1 MQIKCCNFERM
12 ADFIKQQRKRVI
24 LFGAGVIGT
33 VTAPAILQ
41 KYGLIDNIE
50 CYIDNDHSL
59 CGSHKLVYGKKI
71 PVRHVYM
78 LNNITA
84 DEFVV
89 ILNIS
94 RYASAIRQL
103 NSYGHLAEM
112 ICFFLPMMCIQN
124 FDIVAGMEDGAIKDF
139 QEPVIPKV
147 IHYMWLGKKE
157 IPATLQKCID
167 TWTRCCPDYE
177 IVQWNEDNYDVNK
190 VPYMREAY
198 SRGAYGFVPD
208 YARLDILFQHGGFYL
223 DTDVEL
229 LRSLDEMRY
238 QSAFCGVEKWQV
250 LNFGGCSGS
259 VKGNAVIGE
268 FLKNRQNINYL
279 NQDGSENRTTC
290 GFYDTVLAM
299 RHGYKINGTV
309 QKIGDLNIYTSDYF
323 HPYDY
328 MSGRI
333 NITANTFS
341 IHHFNGGWLSEELA
355 EENKKACQEF
365 EKLYESAIDM
375 DI

>member
-1 MQIKCCNFERM
+1 M
-12 ADFIKQQRKRVI
+12 
-24 LFGAGVIGT
+24 
-33 VTAPAILQ
+33 
-41 KYGLIDNIE
+41 
-50 CYIDNDHSL
+50 
-59 CGSHKLVYGKKI
+59 
-71 PVRHVYM
+71 
-78 LNNITA
+78 
-84 DEFVV
+84 
-89 ILNIS
+89 
-94 RYASAIRQL
+94 
-103 NSYGHLAEM
+103 
-112 ICFFLPMMCIQN
+112 
-124 FDIVAGMEDGAIKDF
+124 
-139 QEPVIPKV
+139 
-147 IHYMWLGKKE
+147 
-157 IPATLQKCID
+157 
-167 TWTRCCPDYE
+167 
-177 IVQWNEDNYDVNK
+177 
-190 VPYMREAY
+190 
-198 SRGAYGFVPD
+198 PD

-250 LNFGGCSGS
+250 LNFGGCSGAI
-259 VKGNAVIGE
+259 KGNAIIGE
-268 FLKNRQNINYL
+268 FLKNRQDIIYL
-279 NQDGSENRTTC
+279 KQDGSENRTTC

-299 RHGYKINGTV
+299 QHGYKINGTV

-375 DI
+375 DY

>member
-1 MQIKCCNFERM
+1 M
-12 ADFIKQQRKRVI
+12 
-24 LFGAGVIGT
+24 
-33 VTAPAILQ
+33 
-41 KYGLIDNIE
+41 
-50 CYIDNDHSL
+50 
-59 CGSHKLVYGKKI
+59 
-71 PVRHVYM
+71 
-78 LNNITA
+78 
-84 DEFVV
+84 

-94 RYASAIRQL
+94 RYTSAIKQL
-103 NSYGHLAEM
+103 NTYGHLAEM
-112 ICFFLPMMCIQN
+112 ICFFMPMMCIQN
-124 FDIVAGMEDGAIKDF
+124 FAAADMAGGFIKDF

-167 TWTRCCPDYE
+167 TWKRYCPDYE

-190 VPYMREAY
+190 VIYMQEAY

-250 LNFGGCSGS
+250 LNFGGCSGA
-259 VKGNAVIGE
+259 VKGNAIIGE
-268 FLKNRQNINYL
+268 FLKNRQYINYL

-299 RHGYKINGTV
+299 QHGYKINGTV

-333 NITANTFS
+333 NITDNTFS

-365 EKLYESAIDM
+365 EKLYENAIDM